1 VDWLNSLA
9 GFVVGMLVGFTGV
22 GGGALMTPLLVLA
35 FGVAPT
41 TAVGTDLLYAALTKT
56 VGSYVHGI
64 RGAVDWL
71 VVRRLWLGSLPM
83 AALTLYWLH
92 RSPESNGLAKYILP
106 LLGVA
111 LVLTGI
117 AMLMRPVFERL
128 GERLRTDFPARFK
141 AYQPMLTVFAGAL
154 LGFFVT
160 LTSVGA
166 GAMGAVMLI
175 YLYPRRL
182 KAQKLVGTDIAHAIP
197 LTLLAGLG
205 HANLGHVDFGLL
217 GALLVGSIPG
227 IVVGSLLS
235 HRVSPRAVRT
245 AIAITL
251 LIIGVKMLLP

>member
-1 VDWLNSLA
+1 MDWLNSVA
-9 GFVVGMLVGFTGV
+9 GFLVGLLVGFTGV
-22 GGGALMTPLLVLA
+22 GGGALMTPLLVLF

-41 TAVGTDLLYAALTKT
+41 TAVGTDLLYAALTKA
-56 VGSYVHGI
+56 VGSWVHGI

-83 AALTLYWLH
+83 SALTLFWLH
-92 RSPESNGLAKYILP
+92 RSPESSGLGKLILP

-111 LVLTGI
+111 LLLTGI
-117 AMLMRPVFERL
+117 ALLARPVFQRL
-128 GERLRTDFPARFK
+128 GERLRTNFPERFK
-141 AYQPMLTVFAGAL
+141 AYQPAMTVIAGAL

-182 KAQKLVGTDIAHAIP
+182 KAQKIVGTDIAHAIP

-205 HANLGHVDFGLL
+205 HAKLGHVDFGLL
-217 GALLVGSIPG
+217 GGLLLGSIPG
-227 IVVGSLLS
+227 IIVGSVLS
-235 HRVSPRAVRT
+235 HRVRPHVVRNG
-245 AIAITL
+245 IAIML